1 MLVTIALIYQAH
13 RIKKKI
19 KISTKYTNKYL
30 NLVILILVNL
40 KKKIAEI
47 GQNYI
52 PEKMNSYMVLVR
64 I

>member
-40 KKKIAEI
+40 KKNRRNRSKLYPRKNE
-47 GQNYI
+47 
-52 PEKMNSYMVLVR
+52 
-64 I
+64 

>member
-19 KISTKYTNKYL
+19 KISTEYTNKYL

-40 KKKIAEI
+40 KKKS
-47 GQNYI
+47 
-52 PEKMNSYMVLVR
+52 PK
-64 I
+64 